1 MIVGG
6 CHKSKYGC
14 CSDGV
19 TPAGPDF
26 EGCPFDGSEQD
37 CRESEFGCCIDGV
50 TPAAGPFGYAILKLK
65 NIPNVYDFILSR
77 SDRQNFSVPGLK

>member
-14 CSDGV
+14 CTDGI

-26 EGCPFDGSEQD
+26 EGCPFDGSEED
-37 CRESEFGCCIDGV
+37 CKESEFGCCIDGV
-50 TPAAGPFGYAILKLK
+50 TPASGPFGYDSSNAL
-65 NIPNVYDFILSR
+65 NLSV
-77 SDRQNFSVPGLK
+77 FSQIIHIRIEII